1 MSGSDAFNR
10 EKQRIFTTDSPGP
23 FGQLDPPDL
32 SKLLDLQDRF
42 AAKVARVIGVP
53 LYFFTQTQ
61 GDTPSGASLRV
72 LTQRRTDAITD
83 FQDGATDSVIR
94 IGQLLGMQDPQPTW
108 VDPAPIDATEELSI
122 ADAKY
127 NRLGY
132 ALEDALAALNEAD
145 VTAIVERAQARA
157 KGEEVDGTL

>member
-1 MSGSDAFNR
+1 MPTS
-10 EKQRIFTTDSPGP
+10 
-23 FGQLDPPDL
+23 PPDL

-83 FQDGATDSVIR
+83 FQDEATDSCIR
-94 IGQLLGMQDPQPTW
+94 VGQLLGMVDPAPVW
-108 VDPAPIDATEELSI
+108 VDPAPMDTTEELAI
-122 ADAKY
+122 ADTKY

-132 ALEDALAALNEAD
+132 ALEDALAALNEGDIAS
-145 VTAIVERAQARA
+145 IVERAQSRA
-157 KGEEVDGTL
+157 KGEEVEANVAEI